1 MATATAAVEGVLS
14 HAADVGAGDA
24 AAVLRVLPT
33 APPASIRLPLQLTFA
48 MPTKKGAHCGD
59 AYSIAASLAAWH
71 LCTICL
77 LRLLMQ
83 MQQDIHV

>member
-1 MATATAAVEGVLS
+1 MLLMLEPGTL
-14 HAADVGAGDA
+14 
-24 AAVLRVLPT
+24 LQFFLFCQQRLQP
-33 APPASIRLPLQLTFA
+33 SIRLPLLLTFA

-59 AYSIAASLAAWH
+59 ACSIAASLAAWH

-77 LRLLMQ
+77 LRLLLQ